1 MVDDLDKVLSFGS
14 VNCAAHRSAGSLV
27 RAIKN
32 ALNVGVPRSISTA
45 LFPRRSHGGAKAR
58 SFRCGVHAVK
68 SVPTMPALK
77 CCSSDRLA
85 KDVLGCSYPSNAVT
99 LRRQAIAALQHKVSA
114 RLGDQRC
121 AQLRRYVGECMLVAG
136 FGQAPSFNAA
146 VGAMAPKGGSPVT
159 ESASETSA
167 ALALTTSCSGPS
179 LAATRR
185 ASCAPDYCVSA
196 GHALSHHCAAA
207 ELDRYSA
214 RSRMH

>member
-77 CCSSDRLA
+77 CCGSDRLA
-85 KDVLGCSYPSNAVT
+85 KKCTGCSYPSNVVGV
-99 LRRQAIAALQHKVSA
+99 RRQAIAALQRKVSA
-114 RLGDQRC
+114 RLGDQRR
-121 AQLRRYVGECMLVAG
+121 AQLRRCVGECMLAIS
-136 FGQAPSFNAA
+136 FGQVPSFNAA
-146 VGAMAPKGGSPVT
+146 AGAMARKG
-159 ESASETSA
+159 
-167 ALALTTSCSGPS
+167 
-179 LAATRR
+179 
-185 ASCAPDYCVSA
+185 D
-196 GHALSHHCAAA
+196 
-207 ELDRYSA
+207 
-214 RSRMH
+214 